1 MPNPNLISFG
11 KDRSDLSPRKS
22 VNFSRNSAIIST
34 SNQRRGTVNTT
45 NSIVGRPTLA
55 ATRLSVLGENP
66 TRKSILEQAEKQ
78 SNLDHTQRGSVR
90 NSFFELS
97 GQTSSKTSQ
106 FNTRNHSPFSN
117 KKGAYV
123 DDYDLTTAMRYG
135 KIPERG
141 GAKNPYS
148 EHDPFPR
155 AEITSDILKPGHR
168 EEWLKTLESKFV
180 PKQLE
185 SAKRKK
191 AGERSDERK
200 SVLVTPIKDAD
211 NFFADKS
218 TAMKTTTVKRTTTT
232 NTKEMDYSA
241 RDNKPRTSEFDAGV
255 SIFSTVKE
263 SQVVSNKVY

>member
-97 GQTSSKTSQ
+97 G
-106 FNTRNHSPFSN
+106 
-117 KKGAYV
+117 
-123 DDYDLTTAMRYG
+123 
-135 KIPERG
+135 
-141 GAKNPYS
+141 
-148 EHDPFPR
+148 
-155 AEITSDILKPGHR
+155 
-168 EEWLKTLESKFV
+168 
-180 PKQLE
+180 
-185 SAKRKK
+185 
-191 AGERSDERK
+191 
-200 SVLVTPIKDAD
+200 
-211 NFFADKS
+211 
-218 TAMKTTTVKRTTTT
+218 
-232 NTKEMDYSA
+232 
-241 RDNKPRTSEFDAGV
+241 
-255 SIFSTVKE
+255 
-263 SQVVSNKVY
+263 